1 MQDFYGFVLL
11 ENEKKKKI
19 VYTRDEYHLSRTSIN
34 RESVEKG
41 YETPGIK

>member
-1 MQDFYGFVLL
+1 MEDFYGFVLL
-11 ENEKKKKI
+11 ENEKKKI

>member
-1 MQDFYGFVLL
+1 MDSYYLRMK
-11 ENEKKKKI
+11 KKKKI